1 LKLIQLYTDSSSV
14 KWAEYSNCNCKSTSY
29 RHKIYHAF
37 SD

>member
-14 KWAEYSNCNCKSTSY
+14 KWAEYSNCNCKSP
-29 RHKIYHAF
+29 F